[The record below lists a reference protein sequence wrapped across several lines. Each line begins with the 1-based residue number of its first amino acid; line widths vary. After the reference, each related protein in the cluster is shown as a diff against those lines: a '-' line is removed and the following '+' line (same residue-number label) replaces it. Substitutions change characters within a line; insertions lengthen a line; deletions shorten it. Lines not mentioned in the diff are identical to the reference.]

1 MSEGLLDYNVGCQ
14 AVLERFSGRYIEYWG
29 DQACMSASVRDES
42 TEQRARTVVP
52 ANERIP
58 IAIRERPADV
68 LLRLLEGDV
77 HVPVQAR
84 EQACL
89 SGQRTLRRRRLGAR
103 TAVVDAG
110 GEADD
115 DAFSDDGLEEVGGRA
130 CRGRRWW
137 WGGLCG
143 GGRLAGIV
151 HGGRWAEERTC
162 GNRRA
167 RSIDGEEGLEDAG
180 HGILTFKFHFHP
192 PTNLPRTYFM
202 KTTWTGGNQLFTW
215 W

>member
-14 AVLERFSGRYIEYWG
+14 AVLERFSGRYIEY
-29 DQACMSASVRDES
+29 
-42 TEQRARTVVP
+42 VVP

-84 EQACL
+84 EQA
-89 SGQRTLRRRRLGAR
+89 
-103 TAVVDAG
+103 AVVDAG